1 MLVGCVALL
10 LAVSLYLTKRLS
22 DEKTANAALRSRV
35 ASLKRQL
42 MRAWGARSDEAV
54 GRIACAYCGILSSG
68 FLWARSEANAGQIAH
83 AAPRHAALR
92 RLNRATQLPAW

>member
-1 MLVGCVALL
+1 MLAGCVALL

-42 MRAWGARSDEAV
+42 MRA
-54 GRIACAYCGILSSG
+54 
-68 FLWARSEANAGQIAH
+68 
-83 AAPRHAALR
+83 
-92 RLNRATQLPAW
+92 